1 MCQVEQLCNPDCQK
15 DMEHWVLKL
24 LTILNTLVNKKALK
38 QAGARESE
46 GDKVTVVVFNNSDLT
61 NPI

>member
-1 MCQVEQLCNPDCQK
+1 MSSRTVVQSILTEEYGALGFK
-15 DMEHWVLKL
+15 

-38 QAGARESE
+38 QADAHESE

>member
-1 MCQVEQLCNPDCQK
+1 MDLKVTDYSEHTCKQEGVE
-15 DMEHWVLKL
+15 
-24 LTILNTLVNKKALK
+24 
-38 QAGARESE
+38 AGCVRESE

>member
-1 MCQVEQLCNPDCQK
+1 
-15 DMEHWVLKL
+15 MEHWVLKL

-38 QAGARESE
+38 QAGAHESE
-46 GDKVTVVVFNNSDLT
+46 GDKVTEVVFNNSDLT